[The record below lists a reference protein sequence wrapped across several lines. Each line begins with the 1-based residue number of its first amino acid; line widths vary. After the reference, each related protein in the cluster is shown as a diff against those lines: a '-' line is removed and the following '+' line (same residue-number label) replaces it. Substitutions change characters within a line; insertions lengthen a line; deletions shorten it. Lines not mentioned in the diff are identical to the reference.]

1 MSIHIDAQSDQ
12 IAEIVLLPGDPLR
25 AKHIAD
31 NFLTGVIQYNSV
43 RGMLGFTGMTADNK
57 RVSVQGSGMGMPT
70 LSIYVHELIE
80 HYGVKRIVRLGS
92 CGSLQE
98 DIKCR
103 DIIIAMGACSDSA
116 LNKKRFGSMNFSP
129 IASWPLLLKAYE
141 TAKKLAIDV
150 KIGNIFC
157 TDEFYDDAEAWKIFT
172 KYQVLGIEMET
183 AALYTLGAEFGIQT
197 LTINTV
203 SDNLVT
209 KEFLSATDRQ
219 ETFSD
224 MVNIALNL

>member
-1 MSIHIDAQSDQ
+1 MSIHIEAQSDQ
-12 IAEIVLLPGDPLR
+12 IAEVVLLPGDPLR
-25 AKHIAD
+25 AKYIAD
-31 NFLTGVIQYNSV
+31 NFLNGVSQYNSV
-43 RGMLGFTGMTADNK
+43 RGMLGFTGVTADNK

-70 LSIYVHELIE
+70 LSIYVRELIE
-80 HYGVKRIVRLGS
+80 YGVKRIVRLGS
-92 CGSLQE
+92 CGSLQK

-116 LNKKRFGSMNFSP
+116 LNKKRFGSMDFAP

-141 TAKKLAIDV
+141 TAQKLAIDV

-157 TDEFYDDAEAWKIFT
+157 TDEFYDDTEAWKIFT
-172 KYQVLGIEMET
+172 KYQVLGIEMEA

-209 KEFLSATDRQ
+209 KEFLSAADRQ
-219 ETFSD
+219 ETFRD
-224 MVNIALNL
+224 MVSIALNL